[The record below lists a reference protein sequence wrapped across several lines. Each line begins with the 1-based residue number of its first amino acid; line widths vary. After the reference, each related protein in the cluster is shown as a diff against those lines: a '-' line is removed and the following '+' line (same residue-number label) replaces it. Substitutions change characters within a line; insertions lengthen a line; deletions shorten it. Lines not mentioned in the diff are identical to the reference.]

1 VRVPTPSDLLGLV
14 LFGGFGL
21 WLAVFPNNVIRFY
34 HVWFNARMGSP
45 SKIRLIGVAWTIF
58 VLWAFAF
65 ANK

>member
-1 VRVPTPSDLLGLV
+1 MRVPTPSDYLGLV

-21 WLAVFPNNVIRFY
+21 WLAMFPNNVIRFY
-34 HVWFNARMGSP
+34 RGWFNARMGSP
-45 SKIRLIGVAWTIF
+45 SKIRLIGVAWIIF